1 MKLSL
6 VSLVTKNV
14 ENVKKYL
21 DSLLSQTSN
30 DFEII
35 LCLNG
40 KESENKQIISLLTNY
55 FEKFKNRLQVI
66 YNSKTNSYQ
75 YNLLSAFKL
84 ARGEYIT
91 VFNTDITLIKYYY
104 IENMIKN
111 AEKYN
116 VDVLEFKPRLNG
128 SISWKPKAR
137 LINDRRIDLAKNPLP
152 FAYVFPFIFNKIFKK
167 SLVQK
172 VMKFKLKNT
181 NDTKLCIELNYILL
195 FEAKSYTYLDFK
207 IYREYFPADMWLN
220 SKRVL
225 NIFDELEKYLL
236 NMNRKLFEEITY
248 AKYYFL
254 KLLMTDFL
262 KETSFTYKN
271 IYKTKEEIHEK
282 RSKLLLAKHLELLEK
297 LERFYKAENYLLTN
311 PYFSRNNEEVTLM
324 LFPISKEK

>member
-84 ARGEYIT
+84 AKGEYIT

-152 FAYVFPFIFNKIFKK
+152 SLMFSHLFLIKYLRNHWFKK
-167 SLVQK
+167 
-172 VMKFKLKNT
+172 
-181 NDTKLCIELNYILL
+181 
-195 FEAKSYTYLDFK
+195 
-207 IYREYFPADMWLN
+207 
-220 SKRVL
+220 
-225 NIFDELEKYLL
+225 
-236 NMNRKLFEEITY
+236 
-248 AKYYFL
+248 
-254 KLLMTDFL
+254 
-262 KETSFTYKN
+262 
-271 IYKTKEEIHEK
+271 
-282 RSKLLLAKHLELLEK
+282 
-297 LERFYKAENYLLTN
+297 
-311 PYFSRNNEEVTLM
+311 
-324 LFPISKEK
+324 